1 MKHLLEVA
9 LCVAAVA
16 LTAIGAEDAENNA
29 IENEGGLV
37 EKPYKGKYIVI
48 VNNQAR
54 IPPSQLFSEGN
65 SIEDIFNFPVKI
77 VGKDAKI
84 ENAGVI
90 VQVNESKTA
99 PALLIAPETAWAG
112 VNVSALATDNPAPD
126 VLKSRIQKEIMRAY
140 LYAAGV
146 GNSEVQPCLMRHI
159 RRAKDLDKY
168 AVMQPGPSAV
178 GPVMNTAGQLGI
190 FERTIT
196 TYKDACDEG
205 WAPAPTN
212 ATQKA
217 IWEKAHNK
225 KADKADPTNRWKRD
239 FPDKEK
245 TKAK

>member
-1 MKHLLEVA
+1 MKIMRGISICIALL
-9 LCVAAVA
+9 AASGFA
-16 LTAIGAEDAENNA
+16 ADEGSSFD
-29 IENEGGLV
+29 NEGGLI

-48 VNNQAR
+48 VNNQSK
-54 IPPSQLFSEGN
+54 IPSSQFFSEGN
-65 SIEDIFNFPVKI
+65 SIEDIFNFPVRI
-77 VGKDAKI
+77 VEKDAKI

-99 PALLIAPETAWAG
+99 PALLVAPETAWAG

-146 GNSEVQPCLMRHI
+146 GNSEVQPCLMRQI

-168 AVMQPGPSAV
+168 KVMQPGPSAV

-196 TYKDACDEG
+196 TYKDACEEG

-212 ATQKA
+212 AAQKA
-217 IWEKAHNK
+217 VWEKVQDK